1 MNTRILALAAI
12 VVIFCLSACTSDDGD
27 NSGNRDT
34 ASGKTESAEAKAS
47 AGDLIVIRGHY
58 VFGHEVRSFRPCG
71 KDKALWVVDGTDLLK
86 NLHTELAPKTPPY
99 AEIFVV
105 AAGRVGPSP
114 ADGFG
119 ADYPGALSIEKV
131 IYAAFEGFGC
141 DFDWSNFT
149 YRAQGN
155 EPFWMVDVL
164 PGEMRL
170 ARPGHDDQAW
180 TNVKK
185 DQTGNAVIFHAIGED
200 RSTIQLVIEPGPSRD
215 TMSGAYYGL
224 SARLIL
230 DGETFTGSA
239 LQGSGS
245 TSK

>member
-1 MNTRILALAAI
+1 MNLKTL
-12 VVIFCLSACTSDDGD
+12 IFAGTVYFMATASCTSDNNDAR
-27 NSGNRDT
+27 NRHGEPAD
-34 ASGKTESAEAKAS
+34 KSAETGTS
-47 AGDLIVIRGHY
+47 APINDITIVRGHY

-71 KDKALWVVDGTDLLK
+71 EDETLWVVDGTDLLRD
-86 NLHTELAPKTPPY
+86 LHTELAPKTTPY

-105 AAGRVGPSP
+105 AAGRIGPSP

-141 DFDWSNFT
+141 DFDWGNFT

-164 PGEMRL
+164 PSEMRF
-170 ARPGHDDQAW
+170 ARPGHDDQTW
-180 TNVKK
+180 THVRK
-185 DQTGNAVIFHAIGED
+185 DQTDDAVIFHAIGED
-200 RSTIQLVIEPGPSRD
+200 RSTIQLVIETGPSRD

-230 DGETFTGSA
+230 DGKTFTGSA
-239 LQGSGS
+239 LQGSGA
-245 TSK
+245 TSE